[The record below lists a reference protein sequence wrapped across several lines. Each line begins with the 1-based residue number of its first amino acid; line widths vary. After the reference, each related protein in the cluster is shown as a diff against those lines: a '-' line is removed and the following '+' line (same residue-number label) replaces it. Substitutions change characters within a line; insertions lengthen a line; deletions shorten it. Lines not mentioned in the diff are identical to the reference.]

1 MTKRFSIFWGCT
13 IPARFPFVEKS
24 TRVMLDDLGAT
35 VEEVDGFT
43 CCPEGTLVK
52 AVDEDAYYLTAAR
65 NLALA
70 EKEQRPLVTPC
81 NGCYSTFKSVE
92 AELRTDWRRKKQVN
106 ETLETEDLTL
116 GAGPEVKHLVEWV
129 FDEIAPGRI
138 ASQTIRP
145 FWGMRLAVHYGCHL
159 LRPSPAV
166 RWDSSTEPTKFE
178 DLVRA
183 TGATVVD
190 YETKLECCGGALDR
204 VGQRESALEF
214 CARKVEDLSG
224 REVDALV
231 VACPSCFQQ
240 FDLNQAA
247 LLRRRQKE
255 GAGEDVGIPV
265 LYYSELVALAMGR
278 DPEDLGLSLHRVDVS
293 PFLKK
298 WGRRLEQKEEI
309 ERAFRVPELQKCN
322 ECRACE
328 NDCPVTKS
336 DPSFSPTAIIGEIL
350 SGDLEEVL
358 ERGELWKCLEC
369 FTCYEMCH
377 SRLGM
382 AEVFRRLKELAVERG
397 HVPEA
402 VESAY
407 ETFLTTGK
415 LGEPRESVRRRL
427 GLDAPA
433 DMGFEELKRLLQ
445 RRDG

>member
-1 MTKRFSIFWGCT
+1 MKRMSVFWGCT
-13 IPARFPFVEKS
+13 IPARFPFIEKS
-24 TRVMLDDLGAT
+24 TRLVLDDMGAEV
-35 VEEVDGFT
+35 VEVEGYT

-52 AVDEDAYYLTAAR
+52 AVDEDAFYVTAAR

-70 EKEQRPLVTPC
+70 EAADLPMMTPC
-81 NGCYSTFKSVE
+81 NGCYSTFKSTK
-92 AELRTDWRRKKQVN
+92 ADLTSDWRRRGRVN
-106 ETLETEDLTL
+106 ELLSEVDLAL
-116 GAGPEVKHLVEWV
+116 GEGPEVRHFAEWM
-129 FDEIAPGRI
+129 FDEVGPAALTKRV
-138 ASQTIRP
+138 SKP
-145 FWGMRLAVHYGCHL
+145 FWGMRLGVHYGCHL

-214 CARKVEDLSG
+214 CARKVEDLSA

-255 GAGEDVGIPV
+255 GAGEEVGIPV

-309 ERAFRVPELQKCN
+309 
-322 ECRACE
+322 
-328 NDCPVTKS
+328 
-336 DPSFSPTAIIGEIL
+336 G
-350 SGDLEEVL
+350 
-358 ERGELWKCLEC
+358 
-369 FTCYEMCH
+369 
-377 SRLGM
+377 
-382 AEVFRRLKELAVERG
+382 
-397 HVPEA
+397 
-402 VESAY
+402 
-407 ETFLTTGK
+407 
-415 LGEPRESVRRRL
+415 
-427 GLDAPA
+427 
-433 DMGFEELKRLLQ
+433 
-445 RRDG
+445 